1 LDPANPTSSKHPAPS
16 PSRWRMTKMILT
28 AIRETIR
35 ALPWPVIFDA
45 LKQTLRHLCELPRK
59 RRKQQDHLTACLT

>member
-1 LDPANPTSSKHPAPS
+1 MALA
-16 PSRWRMTKMILT
+16 

-35 ALPWPVIFDA
+35 SLPWPAILDA
-45 LKQTLRHLCELPRK
+45 LKQTLRHLCGPPRK